1 MITPRGFAPAGT
13 PTASLAGTPR
23 SPAPLRRLARYR
35 LLVAHLLGATGLVVV
50 SGQLLGQNLP
60 ITPPQQPRP
69 TFRAGTDVV
78 PVHVFVRS
86 DRSTVSGLTAAD
98 FQLFDNDV
106 RQEIT
111 AVSADKL
118 AVDVTLVVDTSGSV
132 VRSLGRFK
140 SDVRAMVKQ
149 LRADERVRLLT
160 FDSELREIF
169 PMQDASRKVPV
180 DEIRLG
186 DMTSLLDAMLFA
198 LARAPRPDRR
208 HLVFV
213 FTDGYDNASLVGYR
227 AIADLASR
235 AEATLYIVLAKVT
248 GVPDNRPDAIAALS
262 AAATRTGGTFF
273 PPTDE
278 SPDITAAFKRALETF
293 RRGYVL
299 YFTPSNVTRDGWH
312 DITVQVT
319 KPGAYEV
326 HSRSGYLGG

>member
-1 MITPRGFAPAGT
+1 MISRIGVFV
-13 PTASLAGTPR
+13 LA
-23 SPAPLRRLARYR
+23 
-35 LLVAHLLGATGLVVV
+35 ATIPLVV
-50 SGQLLGQNLP
+50 GQPALNQT
-60 ITPPQQPRP
+60 TPQSQQPRP

-86 DRSTVSGLTAAD
+86 ERATVSGLTAAD
-98 FQLFDNDV
+98 FRLFDNGV

-140 SDVRAMVKQ
+140 SDVRDMVKQ
-149 LRADERVRLLT
+149 LRADEQVRLLT

-169 PMQDASRKVPV
+169 PMQDVSKKVPV

-235 AEATLYIVLAKVT
+235 AEATLYVVLAKVT

-262 AAATRTGGTFF
+262 AAATRTGGMFF

-278 SPDITAAFKRALETF
+278 SRDITAAFKRALETF

-299 YFTPSNVTRDGWH
+299 FFTPSNVTREGWH

-326 HSRSGYLGG
+326 HARSGYLGG

>member
-1 MITPRGFAPAGT
+1 MTSCRAGILI
-13 PTASLAGTPR
+13 LAAA
-23 SPAPLRRLARYR
+23 APLLAAGRTP
-35 LLVAHLLGATGLVVV
+35 AQPQATP
-50 SGQLLGQNLP
+50 QE
-60 ITPPQQPRP
+60 QQPRP
-69 TFRAGTDVV
+69 TFRAGTDIV

-86 DRSTVSGLTAAD
+86 ERSTVSGLTAAD
-98 FQLFDNDV
+98 FQLFDNGV
-106 RQEIT
+106 RQDIT

-140 SDVRAMVKQ
+140 SDVRDMVRQ
-149 LRADERVRLLT
+149 LRPGEQVRLLT
-160 FDSELREIF
+160 FDSDLREIF
-169 PMQDASRKVPV
+169 QMQDVSTKVPV

-186 DMTSLLDAMLFA
+186 DITSLLDAMLFA

-235 AEATLYIVLAKVT
+235 AEATLYVVLAKVT

-273 PPTDE
+273 PPTDD
-278 SPDITAAFKRALETF
+278 SRDIAAAFKRALETF

-299 YFTPSNVTRDGWH
+299 YFTPSNVTREGWH
-312 DITVQVT
+312 EITVQVT

-326 HSRSGYLGG
+326 HSRSGYFGG

>member
-1 MITPRGFAPAGT
+1 M
-13 PTASLAGTPR
+13 TAARVGILVLAG
-23 SPAPLRRLARYR
+23 AMPLLA
-35 LLVAHLLGATGLVVV
+35 GQSQPTGQQ
-50 SGQLLGQNLP
+50 SQ
-60 ITPPQQPRP
+60 QQPRP
-69 TFRAGTDVV
+69 TFRTSTDVV

-86 DRSTVSGLTAAD
+86 ERSAVSGLTAGD
-98 FQLFDNDV
+98 FQLYDNGV

-111 AVSADKL
+111 AVAADKL

-140 SDVRAMVKQ
+140 SDVKDIVKQ
-149 LRADERVRLLT
+149 LRDDEQVRLIT
-160 FDSELREIF
+160 FDSDLREIF
-169 PMQDASRKVPV
+169 PMQDASKKVPV

-198 LARAPRPDRR
+198 VARAPRPDRR

-227 AIADLASR
+227 AIADLATRS
-235 AEATLYIVLAKVT
+235 EATMYIVLAKVT
-248 GVPDNRPDAIAALS
+248 GVPDNRPDEIAALS

-278 SPDITAAFKRALETF
+278 SRDIAAAFKRALEIF
-293 RRGYVL
+293 RHGYVL
-299 YFTPSNVTRDGWH
+299 YFTPANVTREGWH

-319 KPGAYEV
+319 KPGVYDV
-326 HSRSGYLGG
+326 HARQGYFGG